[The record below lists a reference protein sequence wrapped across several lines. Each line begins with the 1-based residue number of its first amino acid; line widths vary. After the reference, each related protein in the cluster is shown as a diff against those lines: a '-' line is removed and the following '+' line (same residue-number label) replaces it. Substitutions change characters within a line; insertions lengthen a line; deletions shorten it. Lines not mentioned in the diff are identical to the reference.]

1 MYFLFRLHY
10 LPEMIFLSDVHP
22 ELRDIKL
29 GYNFIEAIPDVTFHN
44 FTELRSIDLS
54 GNRIRHV
61 TANSVEDCPKLLT
74 ISLAYNRISKIDKYS
89 FCGLRSLRF
98 LHLEFNRLT
107 SLDFDSIFESGDF
120 EFALNA
126 SYNSISTIHSVFLV
140 DNLTRL
146 DLGFNNFTH
155 LTADVFKNMPNL
167 KSLDVRNNF
176 ITTLD
181 SGINQDFK

>member
-1 MYFLFRLHY
+1 
-10 LPEMIFLSDVHP
+10 MIFLSDVHP

-74 ISLAYNRISKIDKYS
+74 ISLAYNRISKMDKYS

-107 SLDFDSIFESGDF
+107 SLDLDSIFESGDS

-126 SYNSISTIHSVFLV
+126 SYNAISTIHSVFLM

-155 LTADVFKNMPNL
+155 FPAEIFKNMPNL
-167 KSLDVRNNF
+167 KVLDVRNNF
-176 ITTLD
+176 ITSLD
-181 SGINQDFK
+181 AGNNNISLNEMN